1 VTRRR
6 EWWALAALVLLS
18 TGLRAWAA
26 VKVPVPWIAPD
37 EMVYGLLGRDLWLHG
52 SLSIL
57 GGSTPYYSLLTPLLA
72 GFPLAAFGLGTGYDV
87 LHGLQAFVM
96 SLAAVPVYLWGRTL
110 VSRRAAFA
118 AAALTVATPV
128 LAYSGLVMTEV
139 LFYPLLAVAAWAGAE
154 AIARPTRRNQ
164 LLLLTAFV
172 AVCAT
177 RIQAI
182 VLLPALI
189 TAALVDA
196 GISRSW
202 QGLRRHLPALAGLGV
217 LLVAWVVWRLASG
230 SGALG
235 GYEVVAKTS
244 YSIGAAA
251 RFVMYHG
258 ASLLIVCG
266 LVPAAAVALLLVEA
280 VRRGEADE
288 RVRAY
293 LAVASSLSVWIVVEV
308 GVFASRYSDRIVE
321 RNLIGLA
328 PVLFLGLVLWL
339 ERGPD
344 GGWIERAVVGML
356 GLTLLVLL
364 PVDRY
369 VNVFGVHDAM
379 TLIPLYQ
386 LSTATS
392 MHALTRVYPVVTGVV
407 VLVFVLVPR
416 RRLRWFPVALLVV
429 LVAAS
434 VLTSRFVIREAR
446 AQQATFLGADPSW
459 IDHAGGDDVAYLYD
473 GEPAWPGV
481 WQTVFFNPRIDR
493 VYDLP
498 DTTVAGP
505 LPQKGVI
512 VLPDGTIV
520 TPPSERKQPA
530 YAVTSSW
537 IELDGEPVARVAQ
550 SGVTQQGL
558 VLWNVRHPLRMLS
571 RTTGLQPNGDI
582 YGPTTG
588 ALTVYDCR
596 SGTFRVTLIVKQPG
610 PVDIKV
616 NGRVI
621 KHLDFKA
628 AQPSWHG
635 ELPIRAP
642 GGRCVIEV
650 QQFGLI
656 GTTQFAFDR
665 D

>member
-1 VTRRR
+1 VSRGR

-26 VKVPVPWIAPD
+26 LKVPVPWIAPD

-128 LAYSGLVMTEV
+128 LAYSGLMMTEV
-139 LFYPLLAVAAWAGAE
+139 LFYPLLTVAAWTGAE
-154 AIARPTRRNQ
+154 AIGRPTRRNQ
-164 LLLLTAFV
+164 ILMLVAFV

-182 VLLPALI
+182 VLVPALI
-189 TAALVDA
+189 TAVLVDA

-202 QGLRRHLPALAGLGV
+202 RRLGRHLPALAGLAV
-217 LLVAWVVWRLASG
+217 LLVVWVVWRLASG
-230 SGALG
+230 SGTLG
-235 GYEVVAKTS
+235 GYEVLAKTS
-244 YSIGAAA
+244 YSVGDAAK
-251 RFVMYHG
+251 FVVYHG
-258 ASLLIVCG
+258 ASLLILCG
-266 LVPAAAVALLLVEA
+266 LIPVAAVTLMLVEA
-280 VRRGEADE
+280 VRRGEPDE

-328 PVLFLGLVLWL
+328 PMLFLGLVLWL

-356 GLTLLVLL
+356 GLTLLVVL

-369 VNVFGVHDAM
+369 VTILNIHDAM

-386 LSTATS
+386 FSTATS
-392 MHALTRVYPVVTGVV
+392 MHALTRVYPIVAAVV
-407 VLVFVLVPR
+407 VVVFVLVPR
-416 RRLRWFPVALLVV
+416 RRLKWVPVALLVA
-429 LVAAS
+429 LVGAS
-434 VLTSRFVIREAR
+434 VLASRFVVREAK
-446 AQQATFLGADPSW
+446 AQQRTFLGADPSW
-459 IDHAGGDDVAYLYD
+459 IDHAGGDKVAYLYD
-473 GEPAWPGV
+473 GEPSWPGV
-481 WQTVFFNPRIDR
+481 WQTVFFNPSIYR
-493 VYDLP
+493 VDDLP
-498 DTTVAGP
+498 DTTVPGP
-505 LPQKGVI
+505 LPQTPVN
-512 VLPDGTIV
+512 VLPNGMII
-520 TPPSERKQPA
+520 TPPSVSRQPA
-530 YAVTSSW
+530 YVVASSW
-537 IELDGEPVARVAQ
+537 IELDGDRVAQVAQ
-550 SGVTQQGL
+550 SGISQPGL
-558 VLWNVRHPLRMLS
+558 VLWNVKHPVKMLS
-571 RTTGLQPNGDI
+571 RVTGLQPNGDI
-582 YGPTTG
+582 YGPTAG

-596 SGTFRVTLIVKQPG
+596 SGRFRVTLLVKQSG

-616 NGRVI
+616 NGKVI
-621 KHLDFKA
+621 KHLDFKGP
-628 AQPSWHG
+628 QPSWHG
-635 ELPIRAP
+635 ELPIKSD

-650 QQFGLI
+650 QQNGLI

-665 D
+665 G